1 VHLIVGI
8 DPGTTTAV
16 ALLDLSGNLVAMES
30 SRDFGLSKVIE
41 CIIAHGMPSAVAS
54 DVNPPTE
61 FALKLSTK
69 LGCPLIAPKMS
80 LRVAEKN
87 ELARKFQPANNHER
101 DALSAALTVF
111 NQFSTRFAKIS
122 SQGLGDDAKHRLLNG
137 ERIRARPAPAK
148 PEGKAK
154 SRERQTRKD
163 KLIKSL
169 EKRITELEAM
179 LLDEAGD
186 AAEGGDA
193 NEVSG
198 EDYSKWA
205 EATARLAGDSRLWE
219 KSLKLKEE
227 ELGKLSKQLRS
238 LQAVWVRAAR
248 GQVAPVGVFPEVYR
262 GLTLVQGKIS
272 KGDAKILDE
281 VRLAFA
287 GNQGA
292 RKVLEDAGVVTA
304 QASALSEVGGC
315 YFIESKKLE
324 KLFSNSP
331 SSVERVVASY
341 RKSRG

>member
-1 VHLIVGI
+1 MIVGI

-16 ALLDLSGNLVAMES
+16 ALLDLSGKLVAMES

-41 CIIAHGMPSAVAS
+41 CIIAHGLPSAVAS

-69 LGCPLIAPKMS
+69 LGCPLIAPKQS

-87 ELARKFQPANNHER
+87 ELARDFQPANNHER

-111 NQFSTRFAKIS
+111 NQFSNRFAKIS
-122 SQGLGDDAKHRLLNG
+122 SQGLGDDAKHRLLAG

-148 PEGKAK
+148 PEGKAS
-154 SRERQTRKD
+154 SRDRQTRKD
-163 KLIKSL
+163 KIIKSL
-169 EKRITELEAM
+169 EQRITALEGM

-186 AAEGGDA
+186 LGEAVEGEGA
-193 NEVSG
+193 SG

-205 EATARLAGDSRLWE
+205 DATARLAGDSRLWE
-219 KSLKLKEE
+219 KSLKLKEK
-227 ELGKLSKQLRS
+227 KLSELAGQLSNLRE
-238 LQAVWVRAAR
+238 VWVRAAR
-248 GQVAPVGVFPEVYR
+248 GQGAPVGVFPEVYG

-272 KGDAKILDE
+272 KSDIKILDE

-287 GNQGA
+287 GNPNA
-292 RKVLEDAGVVTA
+292 KKVLEGAGVVTA
-304 QASALSEVGGC
+304 QASDLSEAGGC
-315 YFIESKKLE
+315 YFIESSKLD
-324 KLFSNSP
+324 KLFSDSP
-331 SSVERVVASY
+331 SSVERIVESY